1 MQNISVNNA
10 RLTIMIGAIPV
21 QVEGFSSEGDMWVPS
36 GEIEAGA
43 AEITPDGKVVRYGK
57 NALIRYTLTLN
68 GGSESAKLLRE
79 ALKQQMRNGDIP
91 AVLLPIT
98 ATMVNDGV
106 TEIYA
111 DGTLENGAVALSYG
125 NQKLADQSWT
135 FAFAKVTT
143 IY

>member
-10 RLTIMIGAIPV
+10 RFTIMLGTIPIEV
-21 QVEGFSSEGDMWVPS
+21 QGFSSESDMWIP
-36 GEIEAGA
+36 AGA
-43 AEITPDGKVVRYGK
+43 VETGQAEITPDGQVVRYGK

-79 ALKQQMRNGDIP
+79 ALKQQIRNGDIP
-91 AVLLPIT
+91 SVVLP
-98 ATMVNDGV
+98 VNV
-106 TEIYA
+106 TIINNGTKEVYL
-111 DGTLENGAVALSYG
+111 DGTLENGDVALSYG

-135 FAFAKVTT
+135 FAFAKVAT